1 MTTGMMTGMAIEVV
15 AYSPEWPVQ
24 FERVAGDLTA
34 ALTSVPGATVE
45 HVGSTS
51 VPGLAAKPIL
61 DIDVLVD
68 PRYATDAIAAL
79 ARIGYVHR
87 GDLGVV
93 GREAFDAP
101 DDEPRRNVYV
111 CQAGTL
117 NVRNHLAVRDVLRR
131 REDLRDEYAAVKLAL
146 AIGYSGP
153 TLEIPI
159 ELIQHAKRTGLDLV
173 NREQERHRGHRLLAS
188 FKALMGVLIALSHP
202 HPCSSV
208 SICG

>member
-24 FERVAGDLTA
+24 FERVAGDLRA

-79 ARIGYVHR
+79 AQIGYVHR

-101 DDEPRRNVYV
+101 DDDPRRNVYV

-146 AIGYSGP
+146 AADPQLDIDTYLAGKSAVLQKVLAESDL
-153 TLEIPI
+153 TDDER
-159 ELIQHAKRTGLDLV
+159 RTIWSLND
-173 NREQERHRGHRLLAS
+173 
-188 FKALMGVLIALSHP
+188 P
-202 HPCSSV
+202 SV
-208 SICG
+208 